1 MWQLSGLEKKSLN
14 RMKKML
20 MNIWGWTVAILLIVD
35 FLLIAFLFTVILLVL
50 LSPFIILIGLPIL
63 IEDLWKD
70 KY

>member
-14 RMKKML
+14 RMKQML